1 MTAARTPATMGAH
14 VVTWSMTSTVTVK
27 TGGKERPATRV
38 SDSWLEF
45 CLRPLSL
52 SVFCE
57 EGWPGAHT
65 EIFLLQVTANVM
77 RPRATMAAPAMTKE
91 MLSSACVLEAGKE
104 QPAT

>member
-1 MTAARTPATMGAH
+1 MGAH

-27 TGGKERPATRV
+27 TGGKERPATR
-38 SDSWLEF
+38 
-45 CLRPLSL
+45 
-52 SVFCE
+52 
-57 EGWPGAHT
+57 
-65 EIFLLQVTANVM
+65 VTANVM